1 MGGTWLTADDYR
13 TEMADRFAHLE
24 RHHQGG
30 AGNAG
35 RCRVGWCEF
44 SARLLKRFRTPDGAQ
59 NLDCRARPTASPP
72 DAPPDS
78 FGACR
83 KPPEPRTSTPT
94 PLPGLRLEAVALRA
108 AQNSGLPC
116 SSDRRAPDPLR
127 QSADGFALWSQPE
140 TRYLRLPSP
149 LRRNTFPPDASALW
163 STFGR
168 GSALV
173 DPMPLKPA
181 TLLPSSPTICRSG
194 LLKRRSGLL
203 KRLAALPSTPV
214 VSRPDH
220 LIHPQPLANRFRSS
234 STMISEIRDHL
245 RSEFHLNTVRTRL
258 EDMTR
263 RVAELEAENDA
274 QRAYIAYD
282 EEWHFRDMLADV
294 ARGVVVEEHIPRLTW
309 LEFLDSYNGT
319 QPDTSRDGATVGE
332 PACPAGPISVGERE
346 KPTLPCG
353 PSSCSGGGPT
363 QIIFFPAL
371 EIEHR
376 SHVGAVPLQLHH
388 ELRGHRP
395 TPAASR
401 DASPGVR
408 LSVSICR
415 GPG

>member
-1 MGGTWLTADDYR
+1 MDPHVLAVQEVGDPAALQELADRVGGTWLTADDYR

-83 KPPEPRTSTPT
+83 KPPVTSHLDTSAASGT
-94 PLPGLRLEAVALRA
+94 SPGSGGPAG

-149 LRRNTFPPDASALW
+149 LRHNIFPPDASALW

-173 DPMPLKPA
+173 
-181 TLLPSSPTICRSG
+181 TRCPSS
-194 LLKRRSGLL
+194 
-203 KRLAALPSTPV
+203 LP
-214 VSRPDH
+214 
-220 LIHPQPLANRFRSS
+220 LCFRHHQQ
-234 STMISEIRDHL
+234 I
-245 RSEFHLNTVRTRL
+245 
-258 EDMTR
+258 
-263 RVAELEAENDA
+263 
-274 QRAYIAYD
+274 
-282 EEWHFRDMLADV
+282 
-294 ARGVVVEEHIPRLTW
+294 
-309 LEFLDSYNGT
+309 
-319 QPDTSRDGATVGE
+319 VG
-332 PACPAGPISVGERE
+332 S
-346 KPTLPCG
+346 
-353 PSSCSGGGPT
+353 
-363 QIIFFPAL
+363 
-371 EIEHR
+371 
-376 SHVGAVPLQLHH
+376 
-388 ELRGHRP
+388 
-395 TPAASR
+395 
-401 DASPGVR
+401 
-408 LSVSICR
+408 
-415 GPG
+415 

>member
-1 MGGTWLTADDYR
+1 MDPHVLAVQEVGDPAALQELADRVGGTWLTADDYR

-168 GSALV
+168 GSAMV

-181 TLLPSSPTICRSG
+181 TLLS
-194 LLKRRSGLL
+194 
-203 KRLAALPSTPV
+203 
-214 VSRPDH
+214 VSRAVIDSIRIPV
-220 LIHPQPLANRFRSS
+220 IV
-234 STMISEIRDHL
+234 SEPRP
-245 RSEFHLNTVRTRL
+245 RT
-258 EDMTR
+258 
-263 RVAELEAENDA
+263 
-274 QRAYIAYD
+274 
-282 EEWHFRDMLADV
+282 
-294 ARGVVVEEHIPRLTW
+294 P
-309 LEFLDSYNGT
+309 
-319 QPDTSRDGATVGE
+319 
-332 PACPAGPISVGERE
+332 
-346 KPTLPCG
+346 
-353 PSSCSGGGPT
+353 
-363 QIIFFPAL
+363 
-371 EIEHR
+371 
-376 SHVGAVPLQLHH
+376 
-388 ELRGHRP
+388 
-395 TPAASR
+395 
-401 DASPGVR
+401 
-408 LSVSICR
+408 
-415 GPG
+415 